1 MRMGQSTDEDW
12 DIDKARLFIATLYKT
27 ILGRE
32 ADAEGL
38 ESYANRVATGSM
50 TGEDVISELMT
61 SDEAAKR
68 YAGMMPIVFGGI
80 VKGLTGRDATAVEY
94 NGFTSMEPTVEG
106 VADLVRAVIDK
117 TSSDDDWYRRLVAQ
131 RGLIR
136 ILVDE
141 LDAENRHGS
150 KSEGGKGV

>member
-80 VKGLTGRDATAVEY
+80 VKGLTGRDATAAEY

-106 VADLVRAVIDK
+106 VADLVRAVI
-117 TSSDDDWYRRLVAQ
+117 DWYRRLVAQ